1 MINLIHRINISLE
14 VDTRNDATVLK
25 DVRHGRLFGD
35 LFGVGSNIQVWVL
48 AGHSM
53 ADIELD
59 QRNSAFREV
68 MATESA
74 TIGTVTQTAAFT
86 TTYVIQCTN
95 SLIHKLEQACDDGS
109 ALPFFIYEAPGTN
122 HLVMLSI
129 CT

>member
-1 MINLIHRINISLE
+1 MNISLE
-14 VDTRNDATVLK
+14 ANSSTDAKPIGK
-25 DVRHGRLFGD
+25 DVRHGRLFGG
-35 LFGVGSNIQVWVL
+35 LFGVGSNILVSVL

-86 TTYVIQCTN
+86 TTYVVQCTN
-95 SLIHKLEQACDDGS
+95 SLIHQPEQACHKGS

-122 HLVMLSI
+122 QAKMLSDL
-129 CT
+129 